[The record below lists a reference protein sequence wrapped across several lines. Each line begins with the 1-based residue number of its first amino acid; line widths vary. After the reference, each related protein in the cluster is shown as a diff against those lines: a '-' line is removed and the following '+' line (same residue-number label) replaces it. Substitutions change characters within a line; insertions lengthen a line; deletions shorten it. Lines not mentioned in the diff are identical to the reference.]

1 MRYNNEYFN
10 TYALERGMT
19 MDKDPEM
26 LILMADGTEEVE
38 ALTMYDVL
46 QRGGVQVELCS
57 ITGQSI
63 ITSSHGVKITCDS
76 LIEDVSPYDINAV
89 FIPGGIPGAL
99 NLAAHP
105 LVLHIVQSL
114 AVDNKLIVAVC
125 AGPYVLYEA
134 GLTEGLALTCAPSF
148 AEKVPNC
155 DYISDAMVVLKN
167 NFLTGNGPAACLPLA
182 LQTLEILRDA
192 ESAKKVEDAM
202 QVSKLYSCVQ
212 ADSVVSKQ

>member
-1 MRYNNEYFN
+1 
-10 TYALERGMT
+10 
-19 MDKDPEM
+19 MDKNQEM
-26 LILMADGTEEVE
+26 VILLADGSEEIE

-46 QRGGVQVELCS
+46 KRGGVEVELCS
-57 ITGQSI
+57 ITGQLT

-76 LIEDVSPYDINAV
+76 LIEDISPYDINAV
-89 FIPGGIPGAL
+89 FIPGGLPGAL
-99 NLAAHP
+99 NLATHP

-134 GLTEGLALTCAPSF
+134 GLTENLTLTCAPSF
-148 AEKVPNC
+148 QEKLPNC
-155 DYISDAMVVLKN
+155 NYVSDYMVVQSA

-182 LQTLEILRDA
+182 LQTLTVLRDK
-192 ESAKKVEDAM
+192 ECSKKVAEAM

-212 ADSVVSKQ
+212 ADSVVKTL